1 MIQRNLLSIWLIFSL
16 VIIILLLAN
25 CYREPIAGTPS
36 PTPTPLPA
44 GNIFFEPSRVSAET
58 RAIEV
63 EIVNLVRQRAPVVE
77 HSIVITEPT
86 TIREITTTLLAAV
99 STTCAAALPTR
110 QQESGYGI
118 NLYLYSQSG
127 ILPQSA
133 TRGQWM
139 LAVIYF
145 YHEADYISFY
155 QPDGLGGR
163 IAKFCPVGTALRE
176 ILEHELALRGL
187 TFPR

>member
-1 MIQRNLLSIWLIFSL
+1 M
-16 VIIILLLAN
+16 
-25 CYREPIAGTPS
+25 
-36 PTPTPLPA
+36 
-44 GNIFFEPSRVSAET
+44 
-58 RAIEV
+58 
-63 EIVNLVRQRAPVVE
+63 
-77 HSIVITEPT
+77 
-86 TIREITTTLLAAV
+86 TLLAAT
-99 STTCAAALPTR
+99 SATCAAALPTPQKR
-110 QQESGYGI
+110 SSYGI
-118 NLYLYSQSG
+118 NLYLYSHSE
-127 ILPQSA
+127 ITPLSA
-133 TRGQWM
+133 TSGQWM